1 MNIISIQSHVVY
13 GHVGNSAA
21 VFPLQR
27 LGHEVWPIHTVQFS
41 NHTGY
46 GEWTGD
52 VFDPG
57 LIGRCMAGLRQRG
70 LLPGCD
76 GLLSGYIGSPEAGV
90 EVLAA
95 AQSLRQE
102 NPLALYCCDPVIGD
116 AGKGVYVQHG
126 VAAFMRDK
134 ALPVAD
140 IITPNQFETEY
151 LAGFALRS
159 PDDLLRAFRVLHA
172 LGPKVILI
180 TSLLT
185 RDVSDD
191 KLDLA
196 VSDGRL
202 IWKLRTPR
210 LPMAFNGAGDC
221 IAALFFAHY
230 LATRSAPEALSRAA
244 SSVHGLLQ
252 RTMISGA
259 RELALVEA
267 QEEFIRPSRIFAPR
281 AI

>member
-46 GEWTGD
+46 GAWAGD
-52 VFDPG
+52 VFDAE

-70 LLPGCD
+70 LLPSCD
-76 GLLSGYIGSPEAGV
+76 GLLSGYLGSAAAGSQV
-90 EVLAA
+90 VAA

-116 AGKGVYVQHG
+116 VGRGMYVQQG
-126 VAAFMRDK
+126 VAALLRDK
-134 ALPVAD
+134 ALPTAD
-140 IITPNQFETEY
+140 IITPNQFEAEY
-151 LAGFALRS
+151 LAGFALRGI
-159 PDDLLRAFRVLHA
+159 DDLRRAFTTLHG
-172 LGPKVILI
+172 LGPKIILI
-180 TSLLT
+180 TSLT
-185 RDVSDD
+185 TIDTPDD
-191 KLDLA
+191 RLDLA

-202 IWKLRTPR
+202 IWMLRTPR

-230 LATRSAPEALSRAA
+230 IETRSPAEAMSRAA

-252 RTMISGA
+252 RTLISGG
-259 RELALVEA
+259 RELALIEA
-267 QEEFIRPSRIFAPR
+267 QEEIVRPTRVFAPY
-281 AI
+281 AL